1 MGIGSN
7 PQSPIPNPH
16 RNKFDFINIIQIK
29 NNYKNK
35 VKYNKEINFK

>member
-1 MGIGSN
+1 MIFLVN
-7 PQSPIPNPH
+7 LKIIMYN